1 MVIEM
6 SVCNICPRKCGA
18 DRNSS
23 SGVCG
28 VGEKIRIARAAPH
41 FWEEPCISGTGGS
54 GAIFFSGCNM
64 KCEFCQNY
72 DISNGCFGADI
83 TAERLCEIYDELIY
97 LGVHNINLVTPTHFS
112 REILKTLEKPL
123 PVPVVYNSSGYDSV
137 DTLKLFSGKVQIYL
151 PDMKYASADIA
162 KRYSHAPDYPEV
174 AKNAIR
180 EMFSQV
186 GECVYDEDGILQK
199 GVVIRHLMLPDEL
212 ENTLDVIDFVSSE
225 FGDEVIFSLMSQF
238 TPNENCKSPSLQKR
252 ISQEEYDKAVDY
264 IYLCGME
271 NVYVQDF
278 SSAEKE
284 FTPDFDL
291 TGL

>member
-18 DRNSS
+18 DRNNS

-83 TAERLCEIYDELIY
+83 SAQRLCEIYDELIY

-112 REILKTLEKPL
+112 REILTTLEKPL

-137 DTLKLFSGKVQIYL
+137 DTLKLFIGKVQIYL

-162 KRYSHAPDYPEV
+162 KRYSRAPDYPEV
-174 AKNAIR
+174 AKKAIG

-186 GECVYDEDGILQK
+186 GECVFDEDGILQK

-225 FGDEVIFSLMSQF
+225 FGDKVIFSLMSQF